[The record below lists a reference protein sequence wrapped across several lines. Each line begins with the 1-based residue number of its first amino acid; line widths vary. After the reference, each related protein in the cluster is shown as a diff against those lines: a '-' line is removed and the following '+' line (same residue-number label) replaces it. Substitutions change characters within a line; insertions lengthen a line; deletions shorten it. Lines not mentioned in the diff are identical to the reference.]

1 MSIYDIR
8 HEVMRGRMSAQA
20 AYELVQAN
28 ASRPFFI
35 TSGQLEEFRTEA
47 IREAAEEAR
56 R

>member
-1 MSIYDIR
+1 MNVYDIR
-8 HEVMRGRMSAQA
+8 HKVLRGRMSAQA

-47 IREAAEEAR
+47 IREAAEDAR
-56 R
+56 K